1 MGFYTRILI
10 YVLLIFVLASVI
22 IYSVVDI
29 RKERFEAPEIPMGSF
44 EVHLFF
50 DQQQNYR

>member
-10 YVLLIFVLASVI
+10 YVLLILVLASAI

-29 RKERFEAPEIPMGSF
+29 RKEQSEVAEIPIGSF